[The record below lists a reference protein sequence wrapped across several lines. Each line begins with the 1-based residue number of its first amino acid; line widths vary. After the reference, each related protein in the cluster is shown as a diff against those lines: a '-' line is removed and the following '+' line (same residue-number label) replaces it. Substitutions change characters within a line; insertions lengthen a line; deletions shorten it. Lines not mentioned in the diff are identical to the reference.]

1 MTVYIKY
8 NMRSATLKWIVLLST
23 VVVAIIVIVQ
33 LYFLNK
39 LYSLDQKQFDT
50 NIMKAVRVLFD
61 DMQLSNNPDI
71 DLKKT
76 LEHPDQNTFLVRVD
90 KIPSKEAL
98 LHFIENEFEDFGVL
112 SDCRVAVHDGN
123 SILFTEYIAAAASHN
138 PVFNGLEPA
147 LTPKG
152 YPYIHLYFPHREKFI
167 IGELTSWII
176 GAVFLVIVLIGF
188 AVSLFF
194 LYKQKTLNEIQK
206 DFVNNFTHEFKT
218 PLAVMKIAS
227 DVMINPAIL
236 KQPERLKKYSLII
249 KEQTEHLQHQV
260 ERLLKTATSDNQKL
274 HLEKES
280 FNLTALIEDVL
291 HLLDPM
297 IIEKAVKVELDLDEK
312 DDTVVADRSH
322 FAMVLV
328 NLLENAI
335 KYSTDPH
342 VLIKTMM
349 YNDGFSISVKDNGI
363 GIEKQ
368 YTKLLF
374 RKFFRVPT
382 GDVHNVKGFGLGLNF
397 VKKVID
403 SHHGKIIVNSLP
415 GIGTEFKISLP
426 NQ

>member
-1 MTVYIKY
+1 
-8 NMRSATLKWIVLLST
+8 MRSATLKWIVLLST
-23 VVVAIIVIVQ
+23 LVVAIIIIVQ
-33 LYFLNK
+33 LYWLNK
-39 LYSLDQKQFDT
+39 IYSYEQKQFDT
-50 NIMKAVRVLFD
+50 DIVKAVRGLFED
-61 DMQLSNNPDI
+61 VDLTNSPVS
-71 DLKKT
+71 DLKKRI
-76 LEHPDQNTFLVRVD
+76 EHPDPNTFYVRIEKVPARDSLV
-90 KIPSKEAL
+90 K
-98 LHFIENEFEDFGVL
+98 FITAEFQDFGVNA
-112 SDCRVAVHDGN
+112 DCRISIFNQEKKHIAYSSYVA
-123 SILFTEYIAAAASHN
+123 FAASHYQDSLSKR
-138 PVFNGLEPA
+138 PPIV
-147 LTPKG
+147 PKD
-152 YPYIHLYFPHREKFI
+152 YSFIHLYFPHRDKFVI
-167 IGELTSWII
+167 NQITFWIT
-176 GAVFLVIVLIGF
+176 GAIFLVVILVCF
-188 AVSLFF
+188 AASLFF

-227 DVMINPAIL
+227 DVMINPSIAQ
-236 KQPERLKKYSLII
+236 QPERLKKYSIII

-260 ERLLKTATSDNQKL
+260 ERLLKTATSDNHKL
-274 HLEKES
+274 NLEKES
-280 FNLTALIEDVL
+280 FHLNALIQDVL
-291 HLLDPM
+291 HVLDPM
-297 IIEKAVKVELDLDEK
+297 IVEKSVKVELDLDEK
-312 DDTVVADRSH
+312 SDLVVADRSH

-349 YNDGFSISVKDNGI
+349 VDEGFTISVKDNGI

>member
-1 MTVYIKY
+1 
-8 NMRSATLKWIVLLST
+8 MRSATLKWIVLLST
-23 VVVAIIVIVQ
+23 LVVAIIIIVQ
-33 LYFLNK
+33 LYWLNK
-39 LYSLDQKQFDT
+39 IYSYEQKQFDT
-50 NIMKAVRVLFD
+50 DIVKAVRGLFED
-61 DMQLSNNPDI
+61 VDLTNEPVS
-71 DLKKT
+71 DLKNRID
-76 LEHPDQNTFLVRVD
+76 HPDPNTFYVKIE
-90 KIPSKEAL
+90 KIPARDSLVK
-98 LHFIENEFEDFGVL
+98 FITAEFGDFGVNA
-112 SDCRVAVHDGN
+112 DCRV
-123 SILFTEYIAAAASHN
+123 SIFDYNQKRMAYSSYVAFAASHYEDSLSKR
-138 PVFNGLEPA
+138 PSIM
-147 LTPKG
+147 PKE
-152 YPYIHLYFPHREKFI
+152 YSFIHLYFPHRDKFVI
-167 IGELTSWII
+167 NQITFWIT
-176 GAVFLVIVLIGF
+176 GAVFLVVILICF
-188 AVSLFF
+188 AASLFF

-227 DVMINPAIL
+227 DVMINPSIAQ
-236 KQPERLKKYSLII
+236 QPERLKKYSIII

-260 ERLLKTATSDNQKL
+260 ERLLKTATSDSHKL
-274 HLEKES
+274 NLEKES
-280 FNLTALIEDVL
+280 FHLNGLIQDVL
-291 HLLDPM
+291 HVLDPM
-297 IIEKAVKVELDLDEK
+297 IIEKSVKVELDLDEK
-312 DDTVVADRSH
+312 SDLVVADRSH

-349 YNDGFSISVKDNGI
+349 VDDGFTISVKDNGI

>member
-1 MTVYIKY
+1 M
-8 NMRSATLKWIVLLST
+8 ST
-23 VVVAIIVIVQ
+23 VVVAIIIIVQ
-33 LYFLNK
+33 LYWLNIN
-39 LYSLDQKQFDT
+39 YSSQQKQFDT
-50 NIMKAVRVLFD
+50 EVVKAIIGLFE
-61 DMQLSNNPDI
+61 DI
-71 DLKKT
+71 DLNRSSPNDLKKRI
-76 LEHPDQNTFLVRVD
+76 EHPDPNSFYIRVD
-90 KIPSKEAL
+90 NVPEKDSL
-98 LHFIENEFEDFGVL
+98 IESMTTEFRDFQVL
-112 SDCRVAVHDGN
+112 ADCRISVYDGTSGTLAYSYYVA
-123 SILFTEYIAAAASHN
+123 SAASHEDN
-138 PVFNGLEPA
+138 EGKAPSLASKN
-147 LTPKG
+147 
-152 YPYIHLYFPHREKFI
+152 YSYIHLYFPHRDKFVL
-167 IGELTSWII
+167 GQLTYWII
-176 GAVFLVIVLIGF
+176 GAVALVVILICF

-218 PLAVMKIAS
+218 PLAVMKIAA
-227 DVMINPAIL
+227 DVMINPSIAQ
-236 KQPERLKKYSLII
+236 QPERLKKYSIII

-260 ERLLKTATSDNQKL
+260 ERLLQTATSDNQRL
-274 HLEKES
+274 HMEKES
-280 FNLTALIEDVL
+280 FHLNDLINDVL
-291 HLLDPM
+291 HVLDPM
-297 IIEKAVKVELDLDEK
+297 IIEKSVKVELDLDEK
-312 DDTVVADRSH
+312 SDVVVADRSH

-342 VLIKTMM
+342 VLIKTSMQD
-349 YNDGFSISVKDNGI
+349 DGFSISVKDNGI

>member
-1 MTVYIKY
+1 MTVQIKY

-23 VVVAIIVIVQ
+23 VVVAIIIIVQ
-33 LYFLNK
+33 LYWLHQ
-39 LYSLDQKQFDT
+39 LYSRDQKQFDT
-50 NIMKAVRVLFD
+50 NILKSVRGLFE
-61 DMQLSNNPDI
+61 DMQLTKNTEI
-71 DLKKT
+71 DLKKRID
-76 LEHPDQNTFLVRVD
+76 HPDQNTFYIRVD
-90 KIPSKEAL
+90 SIPSKDSL
-98 LHFIENEFEDFGVL
+98 LHFIGNEFLDFGVL
-112 SDCRVAVHDGN
+112 SDCRVAMHDGN
-123 SILFTEYIAAAASHN
+123 SVIFAKYIPAAASQKPFFEGVE
-138 PVFNGLEPA
+138 PV

-152 YPYIHLYFPHREKFI
+152 YSYIHLYFPHREKFI

-176 GAVFLVIVLIGF
+176 GAVSLVLFLIGF
-188 AVSLFF
+188 AASLFY

-227 DVMINPAIL
+227 DVMINPAIAQ
-236 KQPERLKKYSLII
+236 QPERLLKYSLII

-260 ERLLKTATSDNQKL
+260 ERLLKTATSDNEKL
-274 HLEKES
+274 QLEKES
-280 FNLTALIEDVL
+280 FSLTALIEDVL
-291 HLLDPM
+291 HLLEPM
-297 IIEKAVKVELDLDEK
+297 IIEKAVKVKLDLDER
-312 DDTVVADRSH
+312 DDLVVADRSH

-342 VLIKTMM
+342 VLIKTVM